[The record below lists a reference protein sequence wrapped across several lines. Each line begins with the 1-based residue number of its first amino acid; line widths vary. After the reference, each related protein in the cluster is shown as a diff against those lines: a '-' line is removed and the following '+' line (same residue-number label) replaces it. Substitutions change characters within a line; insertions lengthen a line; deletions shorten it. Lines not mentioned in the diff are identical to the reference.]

1 MRTDMR
7 LPVHIIVI
15 DEEEPRRA
23 ANQRTVDRIGHRCT
37 AVESIQEII
46 SRRGR
51 LDPDLLLV
59 SEGCW
64 AEGGREYVREMSGK
78 GGLRV
83 LIVGTERTM
92 GRTPELLDQGA
103 QGVLMFPLSTA
114 ELDRA
119 VDALMAGPPADVVF
133 TGEVSA
139 ESDEPEPSVEEPKM
153 STEERDE
160 KRARMK
166 EQIADL
172 AGDLRS
178 GKARL
183 SEISPVAMELQGLC
197 ASDEPPSLGKLVHKI
212 EQDPN
217 LATSVLKA
225 SNTAAYRG
233 MPSVLDLKAAGR
245 RLGTRRMG
253 EVAQME
259 AIKGAFTAK
268 APTGWSK
275 ILAKMWRTTVTT
287 AHAARMMADRAGGA
301 GRGEIY
307 SMALFH
313 NLGEILVI
321 DLYRKMGEKAP
332 RDGFAVGGLREDM
345 DKMHADLGALL
356 LRSWNMPTSVA
367 AIAMAHHDPSKLP
380 PGTPLTRHAWLIGA
394 SYRAVVEAGFTYKK
408 PHEEGPSVEAAAAV
422 LGVPGDAFREVA
434 ELAVEWWQT
443 GRE

>member
-1 MRTDMR
+1 MR

-15 DEEEPRRA
+15 DEDDARREENA
-23 ANQRTVDRIGHRCT
+23 RTVDRIGHRCT
-37 AVESIQEII
+37 AVDTVAEII

-51 LDPDLLLV
+51 LNPDLLLV
-59 SEGCW
+59 SEAAWGDGC
-64 AEGGREYVREMSGK
+64 REYVRDMSSK

-83 LIVGTERTM
+83 LILGNERTM
-92 GRTPELLDQGA
+92 GRTPELLDQGS

-119 VDALMAGPPADVVF
+119 VEALMIGPPAQVVF

-139 ESDEPEPSVEEPKM
+139 VADEPV
-153 STEERDE
+153 
-160 KRARMK
+160 
-166 EQIADL
+166 EQIAEGPKLSEEEKDEKQAKMREQIAGL

-197 ASDEPPSLGKLVHKI
+197 ASDEPPSLGRLVQKI

-233 MPSVLDLKAAGR
+233 MPAVLDLKAAGR

-268 APTGWSK
+268 TASGWSK

-287 AHAARMMADRAGGA
+287 AHACRMMADRVGGA

-307 SMALFH
+307 SLALFH

-332 RDGFAVGGLREDM
+332 RDGFASGGLREDM

-356 LRSWNMPTSVA
+356 LRSWGMPTSVA
-367 AIAMAHHDPSKLP
+367 AVAMAHHDPSKLP
-380 PGTPLTRHAWLIGA
+380 SGTPLTRHAWLIGGTH
-394 SYRAVVEAGFTYKK
+394 RAVVEAGFAYKK
-408 PHEEGPSVEAAAAV
+408 PHEEGPPLEVAAAV

-434 ELAVEWWQT
+434 ELSMEWWQT

>member
-1 MRTDMR
+1 MR

-15 DEEEPRRA
+15 DEEEERRE
-23 ANQRTVDRIGHRCT
+23 ANRQTVNRIGHRCT
-37 AVESIQEII
+37 AVDNVNEII

-64 AEGGREYVREMSGK
+64 ADGCREYVRDMATK

-83 LIVGTERTM
+83 LIVGNERTM
-92 GRTPELLDQGA
+92 GRTPELLEQGS

-119 VDALMAGPPADVVF
+119 VEALMAGPPAQVVF
-133 TGEVSA
+133 TGEFPVESGETEQIA
-139 ESDEPEPSVEEPKM
+139 DAPKLSDEEKDRKRGKM
-153 STEERDE
+153 R
-160 KRARMK
+160 

-178 GKARL
+178 GRARL

-197 ASDEPPSLGKLVHKI
+197 ASDEPPSLAKLVYKI

-225 SNTAAYRG
+225 SNTAAYQG
-233 MPSVLDLKAAGR
+233 MPAVLDLKAAGR

-253 EVAQME
+253 EVAQMQ
-259 AIKGAFTAK
+259 AIKGAFSAK
-268 APTGWSK
+268 PASGWSK
-275 ILAKMWRTTVTT
+275 ILSKMWRTTVTT
-287 AHAARMMADRAGGA
+287 AHAARMMSERAGGT
-301 GRGEIY
+301 GRGEVY
-307 SMALFH
+307 SLALFH

-332 RDGFAVGGLREDM
+332 RDGFATGGLREDM

-380 PGTPLTRHAWLIGA
+380 PGTPLTRHAWLIGGT
-394 SYRAVVEAGFTYKK
+394 YRAVVEAGFAYKK
-408 PHEEGPSVEAAAAV
+408 PHSEGPPLEAAAAV

-434 ELAVEWWQT
+434 ELSIEWWQG